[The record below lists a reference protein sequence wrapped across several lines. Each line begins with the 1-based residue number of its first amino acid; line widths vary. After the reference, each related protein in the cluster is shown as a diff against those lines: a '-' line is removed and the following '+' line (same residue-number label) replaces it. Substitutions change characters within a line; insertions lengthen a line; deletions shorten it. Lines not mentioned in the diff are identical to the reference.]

1 MRIAEQTSMYINDRI
16 NNIQQIKQD
25 RQIRETYKDLQK
37 IENSLTRQIQ
47 REELKAT
54 PGVINKVRLAHD
66 QRVANKADRKVDKA
80 ELEYLKDTQR
90 TLRDINRYYNQAE
103 RRSIETYKPYT
114 KATYVPSNVDYTG

>member
-1 MRIAEQTSMYINDRI
+1 RY
-16 NNIQQIKQD
+16 D
-25 RQIRETYKDLQK
+25 RQISKTYKDLQK

-66 QRVANKADRKVDKA
+66 QRVANKADRKMDRA
-80 ELEYLKDTQR
+80 ELEYLKDTQE
-90 TLRDINRYYNQAE
+90 TLRDINKYNNQAE

-114 KATYVPSNVDYTG
+114 KATNVSNNVDYTG